1 MIRVTATDLD
11 RDPGDSST
19 CEVEDDYVLAEA
31 MLRAAVAGIELGPY
45 DQVILDWMLTWDQPT
60 LATIASIIRRVGE
73 RGPITPEDR

>member
-1 MIRVTATDLD
+1 MICVTTTDLD

-19 CEVEDDYVLAEA
+19 CEVEDDYVL
-31 MLRAAVAGIELGPY
+31 VA
-45 DQVILDWMLTWDQPT
+45 QVILDWMLTWDQPT

>member
-19 CEVEDDYVLAEA
+19 CEVEDDYVLV
-31 MLRAAVAGIELGPY
+31 AAGSAWQDSV
-45 DQVILDWMLTWDQPT
+45 QVYRKSDGTETHVI
-60 LATIASIIRRVGE
+60 TIKGIIRRVGE